1 MQSDIAAFPVNLIL
15 NEYTPGSIVENCMHS
30 GSFDKM
36 QLLNVLSNMNEE
48 EFSTFC
54 SEIIVLQHFS
64 DMYKTEENVPESYF
78 NQFERL
84 DIRDKIP
91 R

>member
-1 MQSDIAAFPVNLIL
+1 MQSDIAAFPANLIL
-15 NEYTPGSIVENCMHS
+15 KEFTPGSIVENCMHS
-30 GSFDKM
+30 GSFDKI
-36 QLLNVLSNMNEE
+36 QLLNVLSTMSEE

-64 DMYKTEENVPESYF
+64 DMYKTEENVPESYMS
-78 NQFERL
+78 QFERY

>member
-1 MQSDIAAFPVNLIL
+1 MQSDIAAYPVNLISKQF
-15 NEYTPGSIVENCMHS
+15 TPGSIVEYCMHS
-30 GSFDKM
+30 GVFDKM
-36 QLLNVLSNMNEE
+36 QLLNVLGNMNEE

-78 NQFERL
+78 NKFERL